1 MKKRLLAAVLCVV
14 MVATMTSCG
23 KKEETKKE
31 SVKKE
36 TQATEVVKEDTESVY
51 KVEHTEATE
60 VDTEDD
66 EVVPGNS
73 KSNAY
78 LLPLNTKVFGTVKA
92 DEYAWFSFKT
102 GDDPNATYNATF
114 VNESTFSD
122 KRSGYS
128 DYPDYLLGT
137 LMDEY
142 GTKVD
147 SINAHKADNYG
158 APDTTIGEKL
168 EPNTTYYMQIQPLED
183 YDYDYSLIIKNTSDT
198 SSAYKTIGNVSD
210 AIRNTAQDGDTVE
223 SGTNTN
229 INDAVEVPLGAGVHG
244 TMKKCEAAWLSFT
257 TGDQPRATYNATFVN
272 DSPKSEPI
280 IGTLMDEYGTKV
292 DSIEVYKAEN
302 DGTPQ
307 TITSDELEPNTT
319 YYLQLIPTDDFDCDY
334 SVTFKSPDAVAK
346 QSDLIFETPFEIN
359 DTQIQFVAESD
370 KFIDEAEAKEVLK
383 PVAEAILKHPESSV
397 LLAGTTATD
406 GDQADRVK
414 LSNRRAEA
422 VKKLLVSAYKVPESQ
437 LKTVGLGFEADPFER
452 GQDRDPSGK
461 FVESE
466 GRKNR
471 RVVVMDAKD
480 PIAQQ
485 ILGQ

>member
-36 TQATEVVKEDTESVY
+36 TPATEVVKEDTESVY
-51 KVEHTEATE
+51 KVEQTEETEATE

-102 GDDPNATYNATF
+102 GDDPNSTYNATF
-114 VNESTFSD
+114 VDMSSKSYMIEG
-122 KRSGYS
+122 K
-128 DYPDYLLGT
+128 

-142 GTKVD
+142 GTEIDTSHGTHYAEKD
-147 SINAHKADNYG
+147 G
-158 APDTTIGEKL
+158 APETIVGEKL
-168 EPNTTYYMQIQPLED
+168 EPNTTYYVQISPIND
-183 YDYDYSLIIKNTSDT
+183 YDCDYSVIIKNISDT
-198 SSAYKTIGNVSD
+198 SNAYKTIGNVSD
-210 AIRNTAQDGDTVE
+210 AIRTTAQDGETIKA
-223 SGTNTN
+223 GINTN
-229 INDAVEVPLGAGVHG
+229 INAAIEVPLGAGVHG
-244 TMKKCEAAWLSFT
+244 TVKKDESAWLSFT
-257 TGDQPRATYNATFVN
+257 TGDQAGATYNATFVD
-272 DSPKSEPI
+272 DSPKSYMIE
-280 IGTLMDEYGTKV
+280 GKLMDEYGTEI
-292 DSIEVYKAEN
+292 DTSHGTHYAEN
-302 DGTPQ
+302 DGAPE
-307 TITSDELEPNTT
+307 TITSDQLQPNTT
-319 YYLQLIPTDDFDCDY
+319 YYLQIRPVNDYDCDY

-370 KFIDEAEAKEVLK
+370 KFIDEAQAREVLK

-406 GDQADRVK
+406 GKQADRVK

-452 GQDRDPSGK
+452 GQDRDASGK

>member
-51 KVEHTEATE
+51 KVEQTEETEATE

-66 EVVPGNS
+66 EVVPGSS

-78 LLPLNTKVFGTVKA
+78 LLPLNTKVFGTVKK

-102 GDDPNATYNATF
+102 GDDPNATYNVTF
-114 VNESTFSD
+114 VECSPKADNMQG
-122 KRSGYS
+122 K
-128 DYPDYLLGT
+128 LV
-137 LMDEY
+137 DEY
-142 GTKVD
+142 GTD
-147 SINAHKADNYG
+147 M
-158 APDTTIGEKL
+158 DTSGDLHYAENDGTPETIVAEKL
-168 EPNTTYYMQIQPLED
+168 DINTTYYVQLSPRNG
-183 YDYDYSLIIKNTSDT
+183 YDCDYSLIIKNTSDT
-198 SSAYKTIGNVSD
+198 STAYKTIGNVSD
-210 AIRNTAQDGDTVE
+210 AIRTTAQDGETVKAE
-223 SGTNTN
+223 TNTN
-229 INDAVEVPLGAGVHG
+229 INTAIEVPLGAGVHG
-244 TMKKCEAAWLSFT
+244 TVKKDESAWLSFT
-257 TGDQPRATYNATFVN
+257 TGDRAGATYNATFVD
-272 DSPKSEPI
+272 DSTKSDCI
-280 IGTLMDEYGTKV
+280 QGKLMDEYGT
-292 DSIEVYKAEN
+292 DMDMNGELHYADN
-302 DGTPQ
+302 DGVPE
-307 TITSDELEPNTT
+307 TITSNQLQPNTT
-319 YYLQLIPTDDFDCDY
+319 YYLRITPHNGYDCDY

-370 KFIDEAEAKEVLK
+370 KFIDEAQAKEVLK

-406 GDQADRVK
+406 GKQADRVK

-452 GQDRDPSGK
+452 GQDRDASGK

>member
-31 SVKKE
+31 NVKKK
-36 TQATEVVKEDTESVY
+36 TQATEAVKEDTESGH
-51 KVEHTEATE
+51 KVEQTEATE
-60 VDTEDD
+60 AAEMDTEDD

-114 VNESTFSD
+114 VNESTESD
-122 KRSGYS
+122 LMK
-128 DYPDYLLGT
+128 GT

-142 GTKVD
+142 GTEVD
-147 SINAHKADNYG
+147 TRKIHYANKEG
-158 APDTTIGEKL
+158 APETITGEKL
-168 EPNTTYYMQIQPLED
+168 EPNTTYYMQIQPTGG
-183 YDYDYSLIIKNTSDT
+183 YDYDYSVIIKNTSDT
-198 SSAYKTIGNVSD
+198 SNAYKTIGNVSD
-210 AIRNTAQDGDTVE
+210 AIRKTAQDGDTVE

-244 TMKKCEAAWLSFT
+244 TIKKDEAAWLSFT
-257 TGDQPRATYNATFVN
+257 TGDQDGVTYNATFVN
-272 DSPKSEPI
+272 DSPKSDLMK
-280 IGTLMDEYGTKV
+280 GTLMDEYGTEV
-292 DSIEVYKAEN
+292 DTRQIHYADK
-302 DGTPQ
+302 DGAPE
-307 TITSDELEPNTT
+307 TITSNELEPNTT
-319 YYLQLIPTDDFDCDY
+319 YYLQLISTGHFDFDY

-359 DTQIQFVAESD
+359 DTQIQFVAESA
-370 KFIDEAEAKEVLK
+370 KFIDEAQAKEVLK

-422 VKKLLVSAYKVPESQ
+422 VKKLLVSTYKVPESQ

-452 GQDRDPSGK
+452 GQDRDSSGK

>member
-1 MKKRLLAAVLCVV
+1 
-14 MVATMTSCG
+14 
-23 KKEETKKE
+23 
-31 SVKKE
+31 
-36 TQATEVVKEDTESVY
+36 SVY
-51 KVEHTEATE
+51 KVEQTEETEATE

-78 LLPLNTKVFGTVKA
+78 LLPLNTKVFGTVKE

-114 VNESTFSD
+114 VNESTFID
-122 KRSGYS
+122 KRVTSQRI
-128 DYPDYLLGT
+128 DGT

-142 GTKVD
+142 GTEVGSRSSD
-147 SINAHKADNYG
+147 YAYNDG
-158 APDTTIGEKL
+158 APVTITAEKL
-168 EPNTTYYMQIQPLED
+168 EPNTTYYMQIKPIED
-183 YDYDYSLIIKNTSDT
+183 YDFDYSLIIKNTSDT

-210 AIRNTAQDGDTVE
+210 AIRNTAQDGDTVVT
-223 SGTNTN
+223 GTNTN

-244 TMKKCEAAWLSFT
+244 TMKKSEAAWFSFT
-257 TGDQPRATYNATFVN
+257 TGDQARATYNATFVN
-272 DSPKSEPI
+272 DSPKSGRI
-280 IGTLMDEYGTKV
+280 DGTLMDEYGT
-292 DSIEVYKAEN
+292 EVGSRSSDYAYD
-302 DGTPQ
+302 DGTPV

-319 YYLQLIPTDDFDCDY
+319 YYLQLISIDGYDCDY

-370 KFIDEAEAKEVLK
+370 KFIDEAQAREVLK

-406 GDQADRVK
+406 GKQADRVK

-452 GQDRDPSGK
+452 GQDRDASGK

>member
-66 EVVPGNS
+66 VVPGNS

-114 VNESTFSD
+114 VDESSFIDKSTNSSWIKGTLMDEYGTKIDSYEDHYAKNDGAPETITAEGLEPNTTYYMQIAPSNGYDYNYSLIIKNISDTSTAYRTIGNVSDAIRNIAQDGDTVTAGTNINAAIEVPLGAGVHGTVKKNESAWLSFTTGDQTGATYNATFVNDSPN
-122 KRSGYS
+122 SNS
-128 DYPDYLLGT
+128 ILGT

-147 SINAHKADNYG
+147 SY
-158 APDTTIGEKL
+158 
-168 EPNTTYYMQIQPLED
+168 ED
-183 YDYDYSLIIKNTSDT
+183 HYAK
-198 SSAYKTIGNVSD
+198 
-210 AIRNTAQDGDTVE
+210 
-223 SGTNTN
+223 
-229 INDAVEVPLGAGVHG
+229 
-244 TMKKCEAAWLSFT
+244 
-257 TGDQPRATYNATFVN
+257 
-272 DSPKSEPI
+272 
-280 IGTLMDEYGTKV
+280 
-292 DSIEVYKAEN
+292 N
-302 DGTPQ
+302 DGTPN

-319 YYLQLIPTDDFDCDY
+319 YYLQLISRGDYDCDY

-370 KFIDEAEAKEVLK
+370 KFIDEAQAREVLK
-383 PVAEAILKHPESSV
+383 PVAEAILKHPESYV

-406 GDQADRVK
+406 GKQADRVK

-452 GQDRDPSGK
+452 GQDRDASGK

>member
-51 KVEHTEATE
+51 KVEQTEETEATE

-114 VNESTFSD
+114 VNDSPESEFIE
-122 KRSGYS
+122 
-128 DYPDYLLGT
+128 GT

-147 SINAHKADNYG
+147 SDRHTADNYG
-158 APDTTIGEKL
+158 APETITGEKL
-168 EPNTTYYMQIQPLED
+168 EPNTTYYIQIQPTNG
-183 YDYDYSLIIKNTSDT
+183 YDYDYSVIIKNTSDT

-244 TMKKCEAAWLSFT
+244 TVKDGEAAWLSFT
-257 TGDQPRATYNATFVN
+257 TGDQVGATYNATFVN
-272 DSPKSEPI
+272 DSPKSEFI
-280 IGTLMDEYGTKV
+280 EGTLMDEYGTKI
-292 DSIEVYKAEN
+292 DSDRHTADNGGAPE
-302 DGTPQ
+302 
-307 TITSDELEPNTT
+307 TITSNELEPNTT
-319 YYLQLIPTDDFDCDY
+319 YYLQLISTNGYDYDY

-346 QSDLIFETPFEIN
+346 QSNLIFETPFEIN

-370 KFIDEAEAKEVLK
+370 KFIDEAQAKEVLK

-406 GDQADRVK
+406 GKQADRVK

-452 GQDRDPSGK
+452 GQDRDASGK

>member
-1 MKKRLLAAVLCVV
+1 M
-14 MVATMTSCG
+14 
-23 KKEETKKE
+23 
-31 SVKKE
+31 
-36 TQATEVVKEDTESVY
+36 
-51 KVEHTEATE
+51 
-60 VDTEDD
+60 DTEDD

-102 GDDPNATYNATF
+102 GDDTNAIYNATF
-114 VNESTFSD
+114 VDMTVKSD
-122 KRSGYS
+122 R
-128 DYPDYLLGT
+128 LEVN

-142 GTKVD
+142 GTK
-147 SINAHKADNYG
+147 INTSDVYAYNDG
-158 APDTTIGEKL
+158 APETIVGERL
-168 EPNTTYYMQIQPLED
+168 EPNTTYYAQIRPVNG
-183 YDYDYSLIIKNTSDT
+183 YDCDYSLIIKNISDT
-198 SSAYKTIGNVSD
+198 SSAYKTIGTVSD
-210 AIRNTAQDGDTVE
+210 AIRVTAQDGETVKA
-223 SGTNTN
+223 GTNMN
-229 INDAVEVPLGAGVHG
+229 YAVEVPLGFGVHG
-244 TMKKCEAAWLSFT
+244 TVNKDESVWLSFT
-257 TGDQPRATYNATFVN
+257 TGDQKGVTYNATFVD
-272 DSPKSEPI
+272 DSPKSDRIE
-280 IGTLMDEYGTKV
+280 GNLMDEYGTKINTS
-292 DSIEVYKAEN
+292 DVYAYN
-302 DGTPQ
+302 DGAPE
-307 TITSDELEPNTT
+307 TITSDQLQPNTT
-319 YYLQLIPTDDFDCDY
+319 YYLQIRPVNGYDCDY

-346 QSDLIFETPFEIN
+346 QSNLIFETPFEIN

-370 KFIDEAEAKEVLK
+370 KFIDEAQAKEVLK

-406 GDQADRVK
+406 GKQADRVK

-452 GQDRDPSGK
+452 GQDRDASGK